1 MIAPLPSPYSNLFD
15 KILLTMSSNN
25 HNTILKIH
33 QPKPRFPV
41 IREIKER
48 FSPRFFSNKPVNE
61 KDLKVIF
68 EAARWAPSGH
78 NTQPWHF
85 YFTPKGTQAHQKLF
99 STLEEY
105 NQSWSHSAPLLI
117 LATAITKNNNNK
129 NTFAH
134 YDLGAAVF
142 SLILQ
147 AQSLGYY
154 SRQMGLFDKKMLKKI
169 FKLKASFDPYTII
182 AMGTIGNFNNAPQQ
196 IIDYELDPRPRKTN
210 IAEKLKLPNN

>member
-1 MIAPLPSPYSNLFD
+1 MHKD
-15 KILLTMSSNN
+15 NN
-25 HNTILKIH
+25 TTILKIH

-41 IREIKER
+41 IKEIKKR

-61 KDLKVIF
+61 KDLNVIF

-78 NTQPWHF
+78 NLQPWFF
-85 YFTPKGTQAHQKLF
+85 YFTQKGTRAYQKLF
-99 STLEEY
+99 STLDEY

-117 LATAITKNNNNK
+117 LANAIIKNDKRENP
-129 NTFAH
+129 FAY
-134 YDLGAAVF
+134 YDLGAAVI

-154 SRQMGLFDKKMLKKI
+154 SRQMGLFDKQKVKRF
-169 FKLKASFDPYTII
+169 FKLEKRLEPYIII
-182 AMGTIGNFNNAPQQ
+182 AMGRIGNYQNASQQ

-210 IAEKLKLPNN
+210 IVKRLKLPK